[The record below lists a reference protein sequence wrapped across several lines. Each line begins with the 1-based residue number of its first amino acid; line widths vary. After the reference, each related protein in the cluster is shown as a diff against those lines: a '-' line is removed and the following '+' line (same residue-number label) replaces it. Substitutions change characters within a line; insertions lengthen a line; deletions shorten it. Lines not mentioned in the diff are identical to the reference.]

1 MAFEK
6 QLQVLLKDR
15 KNSCRTTDSKLQKCS
30 EFQGW
35 RFARS
40 HEFVGTISGATSR
53 SPKRWGTRGWA
64 WAPTATSYAY
74 ARCVNETTY
83 LVSCPKKTDLP
94 PTKNPQ
100 TSTFMMMF
108 GDFIQKSMILF
119 GDSDPLGWWWYLWFW
134 SIFHGR
140 FCPSQLTRWVQC
152 EAPVG

>member
-83 LVSCPKKTDLP
+83 LVSCPKKQIY
-94 PTKNPQ
+94 PQ
-100 TSTFMMMF
+100 QKSPN
-108 GDFIQKSMILF
+108 IQESMILF
-119 GDSDPLGWWWYLWFW
+119 GDSDRFSMAVFVHLNWPDWYNVRPPLDSVQLVQTTPISLWFMV
-134 SIFHGR
+134 R
-140 FCPSQLTRWVQC
+140 K
-152 EAPVG
+152 